1 MAERP
6 RAKIN
11 WKALLLEVLKVV
23 IGFTAG
29 TQV

>member
-1 MAERP
+1 MTKGRP
-6 RAKIN
+6 QIN

>member
-1 MAERP
+1 MAEKP
-6 RAKIN
+6 RAKVN
-11 WKALLLEVLKVV
+11 WKALLLELLKVV

>member
-29 TQV
+29 TQI

>member
-1 MAERP
+1 MGERP
-6 RAKIN
+6 RARIN

>member
-1 MAERP
+1 MTKP
-6 RAKIN
+6 GVKIN

>member
-11 WKALLLEVLKVV
+11 WKAILLEILKVV

>member
-6 RAKIN
+6 RARIN

>member
-1 MAERP
+1 MTKP
-6 RAKIN
+6 GVKIN
-11 WKALLLEVLKVV
+11 WKTLLLEVLKVV

>member
-1 MAERP
+1 MGERP
-6 RAKIN
+6 RARIN
-11 WKALLLEVLKVV
+11 WKALLMELLKVV